1 MDLANFSTTEEVKKA
16 NPNKRRLPT
25 LANEHWPLFAGG
37 HLISVWGTWVNW
49 KRWVILPP
57 VPYCPFV
64 LSSSLFVNVEYVVR
78 SFEVLRR
85 DVN

>member
-37 HLISVWGTWVNW
+37 HLISV
-49 KRWVILPP
+49 
-57 VPYCPFV
+57 
-64 LSSSLFVNVEYVVR
+64 
-78 SFEVLRR
+78 
-85 DVN
+85 